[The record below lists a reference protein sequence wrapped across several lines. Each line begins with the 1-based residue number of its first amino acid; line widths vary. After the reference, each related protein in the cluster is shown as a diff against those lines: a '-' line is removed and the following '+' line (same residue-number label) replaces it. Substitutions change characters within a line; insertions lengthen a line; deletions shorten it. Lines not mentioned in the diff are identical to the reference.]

1 MKGEKM
7 KRILKAIITIIIVL
21 FIIAIIALIVNSLK
35 VIDGTP
41 IREITLNESGVV
53 FD

>member
-1 MKGEKM
+1 MKSEKT
-7 KRILKAIITIIIVL
+7 KNILKVVVVVIFIL
-21 FIIAIIALIVNSLK
+21 FVVAIIALIINSIK